1 MQDYLNDIMVK
12 CISTQ
17 RLGNYQNNYH
27 STIEIYKWNIELSET
42 LYPILHIVEV
52 SLRNRLHDEI
62 AEVLNDQEWLLN
74 RNRALLEKLELH
86 WLQKIDSYILS
97 LRKKQKLDEGHLIA
111 ELSFGFWTT
120 LLSGS
125 FEHQDFLWP
134 KLKNK
139 VFSNTHGITIAQI
152 RNRFDQI
159 RRLRNRIFHYE
170 AIWHKQ
176 DLARQHDHIIDAI
189 QWIEPS
195 LLDLIQIDRF
205 KSIYARGPHV
215 KK

>member
-1 MQDYLNDIMVK
+1 
-12 CISTQ
+12 
-17 RLGNYQNNYH
+17 
-27 STIEIYKWNIELSET
+27 
-42 LYPILHIVEV
+42 
-52 SLRNRLHDEI
+52 LHDEI